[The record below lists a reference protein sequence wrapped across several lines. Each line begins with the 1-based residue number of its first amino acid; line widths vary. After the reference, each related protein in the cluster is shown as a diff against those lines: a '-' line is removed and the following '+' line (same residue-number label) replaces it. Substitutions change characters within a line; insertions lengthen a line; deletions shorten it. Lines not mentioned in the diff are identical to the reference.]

1 MTTVIV
7 LRVARRNAVT
17 DSPLIRGLRVRTV
30 EVPMPHPHRTASGT
44 ITSSPLVLTDL
55 LTDEGVVGSSYVFC
69 YSALALQPT
78 ALLVRGLEPL
88 LVEQLVEPVE
98 LGRQVAATFR
108 LLGGQGLAGMAMAA
122 IDMAA
127 WDALARAHGVSL
139 ARLLG
144 AAPRPVPMY
153 GSIGYDDAESSAR
166 EAAAWVQRGVGGVKA
181 KIGHPDVREDLAV
194 IRAIRRAVGDD
205 VALMVD
211 YNQSLMPVE
220 AIERARRLDGEGLTW
235 IEEPTLAEDYA
246 GLAAVARAVA
256 TPVQAGE
263 NWWGPQELAKAV
275 AAGASDHVM
284 PDVMKIG
291 GVTGW
296 QRAAAIAAGAGRM
309 VSSHLFVEVS
319 AHLLCATPTAHWL
332 EYADWFNP
340 ILARP
345 LRIEDGYAVPDDR
358 PGSGIEW
365 DEQAVARYAV
375 S

>member
-1 MTTVIV
+1 MAESRLT
-7 LRVARRNAVT
+7 
-17 DSPLIRGLRVRTV
+17 IRGLRVRAV

-55 LTDEGVVGSSYVFC
+55 LTDEGVGGSSYVFC
-69 YSALALQPT
+69 YTAT
-78 ALLVRGLEPL
+78 ALLPTTLLLRSLEPL
-88 LVEQLVEPVE
+88 LIGQPVAPLELDRQLT
-98 LGRQVAATFR
+98 GRFR
-108 LLGGQGLAGMAMAA
+108 LLGTQGLTGIALAA

-127 WDALARAHGVSL
+127 WDALARARDLPL

-144 AAPRPVPMY
+144 AEPRPVRMY
-153 GSIGYDDAESSAR
+153 GSVGYDGADGSAR
-166 EAAAWVQRGVGGVKA
+166 DAAAWAERGVTGVKA
-181 KIGHPDVREDLAV
+181 KIGYPDVREDLAV
-194 IRAIRRAVGDD
+194 IRAIRRTAGDD
-205 VALMVD
+205 MGVMVD
-211 YNQSLMPVE
+211 YNQSLTPVE
-220 AIERARRLDGEGLTW
+220 AIERARQLDDVGLTW

-246 GLAAVARAVA
+246 GMAEVARAAV

-263 NWWGPQELAKAV
+263 NWWGPRELAKAI

-284 PDVMKIG
+284 PDAMKIG

-296 QRAAAIAAGAGRM
+296 QRAAAIAAAAGRL

-340 ILARP
+340 IIAEP
-345 LRIEDGYAVPDDR
+345 LRIVDGYAVPDDR

-365 DEQAVARYAV
+365 NEDAVERYAIA
-375 S
+375 